1 MIESKNEERQDPE
14 VLRPDSANSKASK
27 VGIEKN
33 LDRSNEDTIELQPM
47 DQGF

>member
-1 MIESKNEERQDPE
+1 MIDSKNDDRQDPE
-14 VLRPDSANSKASK
+14 VHRPDSTNSKASK

-33 LDRSNEDTIELQPM
+33 LDRSNEGTIELQPM